1 MCSILILSFFF
12 LFSPTDVDP
21 GEGTRIKMWPCVPLS
36 THQIKGLSVTIS
48 LSLFFSC
55 FVFSFSLCLFFFF
68 LQKRDSLGDRSE
80 NGSLGVKLHKIRA
93 ISTILF
99 SNFCYDV
106 QNFSKIDD
114 FAGKFWSKKA
124 KLGVI
129 GCKVVKKT
137 GGIRWQ
143 ADGKKGVYWQVD
155 NVYRLM
161 CPPTGDVALK
171 I

>member
-21 GEGTRIKMWPCVPLS
+21 GEGTRIKRWPCVPLS

-48 LSLFFSC
+48 LSLSLSLSC
-55 FVFSFSLCLFFFF
+55 FGFVFSFSLYLFFC
-68 LQKRDSLGDRSE
+68 KKGIHWVTDPK

-93 ISTILF
+93 ILTILF

-129 GCKVVKKT
+129 GCKVVKKA

-143 ADGKKGVYWQVD
+143 TDGEKGGV
-155 NVYRLM
+155 L
-161 CPPTGDVALK
+161 TGG
-171 I
+171 